1 MIGPPFLKL
10 SIKKFPVSASVDMP
24 GTPFA
29 AAGDAAPVVVVVVAA
44 PGVIAVMAGV
54 IAATG
59 DVAAAAGLVIAA
71 GAVAMPAGLACVP
84 GAVGGVWLNKVSTKV
99 TMQRLA
105 ISVVFIGLIRK
116 FLFGPNSDDLLYSL
130 YPQRGKCESSKTF
143 SFVVWTFRILT

>member
-1 MIGPPFLKL
+1 MSPEFRERLESVLDDHFDQDLVGLLIQSRTKQQWSPDQVKKLIDQGPYTAK
-10 SIKKFPVSASVDMP
+10 A
-24 GTPFA
+24 
-29 AAGDAAPVVVVVVAA
+29 
-44 PGVIAVMAGV
+44 
-54 IAATG
+54 
-59 DVAAAAGLVIAA
+59 AAAAGLVIAA